1 MRVGWKRKPEA
12 AAARTNKGKTVL
24 KQRIITAL
32 VLVVLF
38 LGLLF
43 LVPIQWFAIAVAAII
58 LLGGWEWA
66 NLSNLNRALRFVFLA
81 VLGAALVGSADYVFQ
96 MDFAHPD
103 IGHTRQILA
112 VACGW
117 WALAFLWV
125 QGYPA
130 SAMLW
135 GNRWVRGLIGLV
147 VLVPAWLSV
156 VILRGL
162 DHGAWLV
169 LFVVAVVVFADVGA
183 YFVGRK
189 FGKRKLAREVSPG
202 KSWEGFFGGLGACL
216 VLALTVSILFE
227 LPMKNTVLFSFGVLV
242 TALASVIGDLVESM
256 FKRHRGIKDSSRILP
271 GHGGILDRL
280 DSLTAALPVFTM
292 AALASELPK
301 YL

>member
-1 MRVGWKRKPEA
+1 M
-12 AAARTNKGKTVL
+12 L

-32 VLVVLF
+32 VLVALF
-38 LGLLF
+38 LGALF
-43 LVPIQWFAIAVAAII
+43 LLPIQWFSLAVTAVI

-81 VLGAALVGSADYVFQ
+81 VLGAALIGAAEYVFA
-96 MDFAHPD
+96 MDFGKPD
-103 IGHTRQILA
+103 LGHARQILA

-125 QGYPA
+125 QSYPA

-135 GNRWVRGLIGLV
+135 GNRWARGLIGLV
-147 VLVPAWLSV
+147 VLVPAWLAV
-156 VILRGL
+156 VILRGQ

-169 LFVVAVVVFADVGA
+169 LFVVAVVVAADVGA
-183 YFVGRK
+183 YFVGRRY
-189 FGKRKLAREVSPG
+189 GKHKLAREVSPG

-216 VLALTVSILFE
+216 ILALVTSVLFE
-227 LPMKNTVLFSFGVLV
+227 LPMKNTILFSFGVLV

-256 FKRHRGIKDSSRILP
+256 LKRHRGIKDSSRILP

-280 DSLTAALPVFTM
+280 DSLSAALPVFTM
-292 AALASELPK
+292 AALASDLPT

>member
-1 MRVGWKRKPEA
+1 M
-12 AAARTNKGKTVL
+12 L

-32 VLVVLF
+32 VLLVLF
-38 LGLLF
+38 AGVLF
-43 LVPIQWFAIAVAAII
+43 FLPIQWYTLVFVAVV

-81 VLGAALVGSADYVFQ
+81 LLGGTLVLTAQYVFS
-96 MDFAHPD
+96 MEFGSPD
-103 IGHTRQILA
+103 IDRARQILA

-125 QGYPA
+125 QSYPA

-135 GNRWVRGLIGLV
+135 GNRWVRGMVGLL
-147 VLVPAWLSV
+147 VLVPSWLSL

-169 LFVVAVVVFADVGA
+169 LYVVAIVVAADVGA

-189 FGKRKLAREVSPG
+189 YGRRKLAREVSPG

-216 VLALTVSILFE
+216 ILALGTSFLFE
-227 LPMKNTVLFSFGVLV
+227 LPLKNTLLFTFGVLV
-242 TALASVIGDLVESM
+242 TALASVIGDLLESM
-256 FKRHRGIKDSSRILP
+256 FKRHRGVKDSSHILP
-271 GHGGILDRL
+271 GHGGVMDRL
-280 DSLTAALPVFTM
+280 DSLSAALPVFTM

>member
-1 MRVGWKRKPEA
+1 M
-12 AAARTNKGKTVL
+12 L

-32 VLVVLF
+32 VLAALF
-38 LGLLF
+38 LGALF
-43 LVPIQWFAIAVAAII
+43 LLPIKWFALTVAAVI

-66 NLSNLNRALRFVFLA
+66 NLSNLNRGLRFVFLA
-81 VLGAALVGSADYVFQ
+81 ILGAALIATADYVFA
-96 MDFAHPD
+96 MNFADPD
-103 IGHTRQILA
+103 VRHARQILA

-125 QGYPA
+125 QSYPA

-135 GNRWVRGLIGLV
+135 GNRWARGLIGLV

-156 VILRGL
+156 VILRGQEY
-162 DHGAWLV
+162 GAWLV
-169 LFVVAVVVFADVGA
+169 LFVVALVVAADVGA
-183 YFVGRK
+183 YFT
-189 FGKRKLAREVSPG
+189 GKRFGRHKLAREVSPG
-202 KSWEGFFGGLGACL
+202 KSWEGFFGGLAACL
-216 VLALTVSILFE
+216 LMAIVVSLLLE
-227 LPMKNTVLFSFGVLV
+227 LPLKNSVLFSIGVLV

-256 FKRHRGIKDSSRILP
+256 FKRHRGIKDSSHILP

-280 DSLTAALPVFTM
+280 DSLSAALPVFTM

>member
-1 MRVGWKRKPEA
+1 M
-12 AAARTNKGKTVL
+12 L

-32 VLVVLF
+32 VLLALFIGVLF
-38 LGLLF
+38 LL
-43 LVPIQWFAIAVAAII
+43 PMQWFSLVFVAVV

-81 VLGAALVGSADYVFQ
+81 ALGLTLMATAQYVFA
-96 MDFAHPD
+96 MNFSEPD
-103 IGHTRQILA
+103 IDSGRQILA

-125 QGYPA
+125 QSYPS
-130 SAMLW
+130 SAALW

-147 VLVPAWLSV
+147 VLVPTWLSL

-169 LFVVAVVVFADVGA
+169 LYVVAIVAAADVGA

-202 KSWEGFFGGLGACL
+202 KSWEGFFGGLAACL
-216 VLALTVSILFE
+216 ILALVTSFLFE
-227 LPMKNTVLFSFGVLV
+227 LPVKNTVLFTFGVLV

-256 FKRHRGIKDSSRILP
+256 FKRHRGIKDSSHMLP
-271 GHGGILDRL
+271 GHGGILDRI
-280 DSLTAALPVFTM
+280 DSLSAALPVFTM

>member
-1 MRVGWKRKPEA
+1 M
-12 AAARTNKGKTVL
+12 L

-32 VLVVLF
+32 VLVALF
-38 LGLLF
+38 LGALF
-43 LVPIQWFAIAVAAII
+43 FLPIDWFTVATVAVI

-81 VLGAALVGSADYVFQ
+81 ALIASLMAVANYVFA
-96 MDFAHPD
+96 MDFGSPD
-103 IGHTRQILA
+103 TSRAQEVLA

-125 QGYPA
+125 QSYPA

-135 GNRWVRGLIGLV
+135 GNRWIRGLIGLV
-147 VLVPAWLSV
+147 VLVPAWLSM
-156 VILRGL
+156 VILRGQ

-169 LFVVAVVVFADVGA
+169 LFVVAVVVCADVGA
-183 YFVGRK
+183 YFVGRRY
-189 FGKRKLAREVSPG
+189 GKRKLAREVSPG
-202 KSWEGFFGGLGACL
+202 KSWEGFFGGLAACL
-216 VLALTVSILFE
+216 ILAVAVSVALS
-227 LPMKNTVLFSFGVLV
+227 LPLKNSLLFSFGILV
-242 TALASVIGDLVESM
+242 TAVASVIGDLVESM
-256 FKRHRGIKDSSRILP
+256 LKRHRGIKDSSRILP

-280 DSLTAALPVFTM
+280 DSLSAALPVFTM

>member
-1 MRVGWKRKPEA
+1 M
-12 AAARTNKGKTVL
+12 L

-32 VLVVLF
+32 VLLALFMGVLF
-38 LGLLF
+38 LL
-43 LVPIQWFAIAVAAII
+43 PMQWFSLIFVAVI
-58 LLGGWEWA
+58 LLAGWEWA

-81 VLGAALVGSADYVFQ
+81 ALGLTLMVTAQYVFS
-96 MDFAHPD
+96 MNFDDPD
-103 IGHTRQILA
+103 IDRGRQILA

-125 QGYPA
+125 QSYPS
-130 SAMLW
+130 SAALW

-147 VLVPAWLSV
+147 VLVPTWLSLV
-156 VILRGL
+156 VLRGL

-169 LFVVAVVVFADVGA
+169 LYVVAIVAAADVGA

-216 VLALTVSILFE
+216 ILALVTSYLFE
-227 LPMKNTVLFSFGVLV
+227 LPLKNTVLFTFGVLV

-256 FKRHRGIKDSSRILP
+256 FKRHRGIKDSSHMLP
-271 GHGGILDRL
+271 GHGGILDRI
-280 DSLTAALPVFTM
+280 DSLSAALPVFTM

>member
-1 MRVGWKRKPEA
+1 M
-12 AAARTNKGKTVL
+12 L
-24 KQRIITAL
+24 KERIITAL
-32 VLVVLF
+32 VLLVLFAGVLF
-38 LGLLF
+38 LL
-43 LVPIQWFAIAVAAII
+43 PIQWYSLIFVAVI

-81 VLGAALVGSADYVFQ
+81 ALGGTLVFTAEYVFS
-96 MDFAHPD
+96 MDFSSPD
-103 IGHTRQILA
+103 IDRARQILA
-112 VACGW
+112 IACGW

-125 QGYPA
+125 QSYPA

-147 VLVPAWLSV
+147 VLVPSWLSL

-169 LFVVAVVVFADVGA
+169 LYVVAIVVAADVGA

-216 VLALTVSILFE
+216 ILALVTSYLFD
-227 LPMKNTVLFSFGVLV
+227 LPLKNTVLFSFGVLV
-242 TALASVIGDLVESM
+242 TALASVIGDLLESM
-256 FKRHRGIKDSSRILP
+256 FKRHRGIKDSSHILP
-271 GHGGILDRL
+271 GHGGVMDRL

>member
-1 MRVGWKRKPEA
+1 M
-12 AAARTNKGKTVL
+12 L

-32 VLVVLF
+32 VLLVLFAGVLF
-38 LGLLF
+38 LL
-43 LVPIQWFAIAVAAII
+43 PIQWYTLIFVAVI

-81 VLGAALVGSADYVFQ
+81 ALGGTLVFTAEYVFS
-96 MDFAHPD
+96 MNFGSPD
-103 IGHTRQILA
+103 IDRARQILA

-117 WALAFLWV
+117 WALAFHWV
-125 QGYPA
+125 QSYPA
-130 SAMLW
+130 SASLW

-147 VLVPAWLSV
+147 VLVPSWLSLV
-156 VILRGL
+156 VLRGL

-169 LFVVAVVVFADVGA
+169 LYVVAIVVAADVGA

-189 FGKRKLAREVSPG
+189 FGKHKLAREVSPG

-216 VLALTVSILFE
+216 ILALVTSYLFD
-227 LPMKNTVLFSFGVLV
+227 LPLKNTVLFSFGVLV
-242 TALASVIGDLVESM
+242 TALASVIGDLLESM
-256 FKRHRGIKDSSRILP
+256 FKRHRGIKDSSHILP
-271 GHGGILDRL
+271 GHGGVMDRL

>member
-1 MRVGWKRKPEA
+1 M
-12 AAARTNKGKTVL
+12 L

-32 VLVVLF
+32 VLLALFMGVLF
-38 LGLLF
+38 LL
-43 LVPIQWFAIAVAAII
+43 PMQWFSLIFVAVI
-58 LLGGWEWA
+58 LLAGWEWA

-81 VLGAALVGSADYVFQ
+81 ALGLTLMVTAQYVFS
-96 MDFAHPD
+96 MNFNDPD
-103 IGHTRQILA
+103 IDRGRQILA

-125 QGYPA
+125 QSYPS
-130 SAMLW
+130 SAALW

-147 VLVPAWLSV
+147 VLVPTWLSLV
-156 VILRGL
+156 VLRGL

-169 LFVVAVVVFADVGA
+169 LYVVAIVAAADVGA

-216 VLALTVSILFE
+216 ILALVTSYLFE
-227 LPMKNTVLFSFGVLV
+227 LPLKNTVLFTFGVLV

-256 FKRHRGIKDSSRILP
+256 FKRHRGIKDSSHMLP
-271 GHGGILDRL
+271 GHGGILDRI
-280 DSLTAALPVFTM
+280 DSLSAALPVFTM

>member
-1 MRVGWKRKPEA
+1 M
-12 AAARTNKGKTVL
+12 L

-32 VLVVLF
+32 VLVALF

-43 LVPIQWFAIAVAAII
+43 WVPLQWFAIAIAGVI

-81 VLGAALVGSADYVFQ
+81 ALGAALVGTARYVF
-96 MDFAHPD
+96 DFDFSNPD
-103 IGHTRQILA
+103 TDRARQILA

-135 GNRWVRGLIGLV
+135 GNRWARGLIGLV

-156 VILRGL
+156 VILQGL

-169 LFVVAVVVFADVGA
+169 LFVVAVVVAADVGA

-189 FGKRKLAREVSPG
+189 FGKHKLAREVSPG
-202 KSWEGFFGGLGACL
+202 KSWEGFFGGLAACL
-216 VLALTVSILFE
+216 VLALGVSIAFD
-227 LPMKNTVLFSFGVLV
+227 LPTKNTILFTFGVLV